1 MFGSKN
7 RLSVDEIRE
16 MKENLDESQKLFEQM
31 EEARQ
36 IFDAD
41 VREIGEAFD
50 RLGQDADQSSANIDS
65 ISNLAQQNVETE
77 ASLIFQLEELV
88 KNLRALDQVHESMV
102 QRIQNQAANT
112 QAVVE
117 QNKHFTTPSKEISE
131 IPNIIRDNTGK
142 SRSTLVK
149 MSDCCKQ
156 MTVLSLNAAIEAGRM
171 GEQGMQ
177 FVRVAEEIRSYS
189 YNYNSAIAEMESLLN
204 EQEHWSAKIEDQIHH
219 LINLIKESNIATGK
233 LMKQNHERV
242 ADIDRIDSPKLPER
256 MDDIRN
262 KVIGIRN
269 SEEEIVKAEERNR
282 MQMGYITEELMSSR
296 KNIEEVVNKANPL
309 FDKANSIRGTIKKEE
324 NINDNRRV

>member
-7 RLSVDEIRE
+7 RLSADEIRE

-233 LMKQNHERV
+233 LMKQNHELV

>member
-7 RLSVDEIRE
+7 RLSADEIRE
-16 MKENLDESQKLFEQM
+16 MKENLEESQNLFEQM

-41 VREIGEAFD
+41 VKEIGDAFD
-50 RLGQDADQSSANIDS
+50 RLGQDAEQSSANIDS

-88 KNLRALDQVHESMV
+88 KNLRTLDGVHESMI

-131 IPNIIRDNTGK
+131 IPNIIRDNSGK
-142 SRSTLVK
+142 SRSTLAK

-189 YNYNSAIAEMESLLN
+189 YNYNSAIAEMESILN
-204 EQEHWSAKIEDQIHH
+204 EQERWSAKIEDQIH
-219 LINLIKESNIATGK
+219 LIKESNIATGK
-233 LMKQNHERV
+233 LMKQNHELV

-282 MQMGYITEELMSSR
+282 MQMGYITEELMSCR

-309 FDKANSIRGTIKKEE
+309 FDKANNIRGTIKKEAE
-324 NINDNRRV
+324 